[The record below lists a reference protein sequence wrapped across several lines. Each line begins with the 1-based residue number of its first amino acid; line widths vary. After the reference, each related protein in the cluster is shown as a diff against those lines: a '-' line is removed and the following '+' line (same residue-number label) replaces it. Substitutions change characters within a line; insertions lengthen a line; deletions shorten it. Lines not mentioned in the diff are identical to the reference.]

1 MHTSRPDEPA
11 APGAPAID
19 VVELLVLGLGRYRYW
34 ILACGLI
41 GLAAGLYVSLAEP
54 NRYLSN
60 GRFLVKF
67 GTLEKQTPETVAG
80 FDDGRQSSLTV
91 AEEIQILQSD
101 ATFRKV
107 VQDLGP
113 DYVLVPPADPT
124 AMDSPGMP
132 FWKRWMHEL
141 QRLLWFREGGA
152 RDEATGG
159 EDETGAP
166 TPKRLAAAVARL
178 RQGTRFGG
186 TPLGQILFVEYRDY
200 APERAQAICR
210 SLMEA
215 CQWRHTQV
223 FAGLLS
229 PQYLQGML
237 DEALREED
245 VCNDRFQ
252 QHTEECGFYDLPQRK
267 QEVLRTISE
276 LEDAIADDELRA
288 KEIERELARV
298 EEDLVGVEPVVVEQ
312 RVPPERPN
320 PAWATLTAR
329 VEDEQKKLDELGT
342 LLRAD
347 SEEYRRRKATIDGLI
362 ASYREQLAGLS
373 PSIRS
378 EPYDLSVDNPRYVSL
393 QDEQRALE
401 LEQVR
406 RTTGREGRI
415 QRLATKR
422 AELRAILDC
431 EPVHRALANAVNA
444 ARGNAAQFTKAM
456 QENQR
461 LRAIASEK
469 EASNLVIM
477 NEATYVPLKVSPMRS
492 KNVVVGL
499 LAGLAAGAAFGLLR
513 QLLDPRLR
521 FPRTAK
527 RVVGARVLGVVPE
540 LRSWRRLGRLL
551 REGRAA

>member
-1 MHTSRPDEPA
+1 MHPSRPDAPA
-11 APGAPAID
+11 AGGPAID
-19 VVELLVLGLGRYRYW
+19 VVELLVLGLGRHRYW
-34 ILACGLI
+34 ILAFGLI
-41 GLAAGLYVSLAEP
+41 GLAAGLYVSLGEP

-67 GTLEKQTPETVAG
+67 GTLEEQTPETVAG
-80 FDDGRQSSLTV
+80 FDDGRQTSLTV

-159 EDETGAP
+159 EEETGEP

-186 TPLGQILFVEYRDY
+186 TPAGQILFVEYRDY

-288 KEIERELARV
+288 REIERELARV
-298 EEDLVGVEPVVVEQ
+298 EEDLVGVDPVVVEQ

-320 PAWATLTAR
+320 PAWAALTAR
-329 VEDEQKKLDELGT
+329 IDEEQKKLDELGT

-378 EPYDLSVDNPRYVSL
+378 EPYDLPVDNPRYVSL
-393 QDEQRALE
+393 QDERRALE

-406 RTTGREGRI
+406 RSTGREGRI
-415 QRLATKR
+415 QRLGTKR
-422 AELRAILDC
+422 QELRAILDC

-513 QLLDPRLR
+513 QLLDSRLR

-540 LRSWRRLGRLL
+540 VQSWRRLGRLL
-551 REGRAA
+551 RRGHEA